1 MSSATSATGLP
12 ETHVASACPLDCP
25 DACSLDVTVS
35 GGRVVEVGGS
45 RENPVT
51 HGYICAKVREF
62 PRHMYGETR
71 LLHPAVRDGAKG
83 EGRFR
88 RVSWDEALGHIA
100 TKLLEVRRRSGGEAI
115 LPFYY
120 GGSNGYLSQGS
131 TDARLFRRLGA
142 SRLARTVCAAPSSAA
157 NAALYGKMT
166 GISYPDYAEAA
177 LVVLWGVNP
186 SVSGIHLI
194 PYIQEAQ
201 KRGGRLVVVDPR
213 RTRLAERA
221 DLHLAPSPGTD
232 LPLALAVIRWLFANG
247 RADRAFLEQHATGA
261 EELERRA
268 APWTLERAAAET
280 RVPAADIERFAQ
292 MYADASPAALRCG
305 WGQERNRNGG
315 SATAAILA
323 LPAVGGKFGVRGGG
337 YTLSSSS
344 AWRDIDGDALAAAAE
359 PPTRIVNMNLLGEAL
374 AVRGAGA
381 VEVLFV
387 YDCNPLMTVPVQE
400 RIRDGL
406 RREDLFTVVFD
417 PVLTDTSL
425 YADVVLPASTFLERR
440 EISRGYGALILQD
453 AKAVVAPA
461 GEARSNQDVFGE
473 LCRRTG
479 VALPNDPESDDA
491 LAAAL
496 LATTPRGAELRA
508 ALDRGERPAPAEGP
522 RPVQFVD
529 AFPPTPGG
537 KIRLLP
543 EELDREAP
551 GGLYAYRP
559 DPATARFPLALI
571 SPATDRTI
579 SSTLGELYRG
589 PVPLEMHPDD
599 AAARGIG
606 DGATIRIWN
615 ELGEVRCRARL
626 NAGMKAGV
634 VMLPKGIWAHN
645 TDSGTTAT
653 ALSPDS
659 LTDIAGGAC
668 FNDARVE
675 VERAS
680 LA

>member
-1 MSSATSATGLP
+1 LADRGASSDRSKRQ
-12 ETHVASACPLDCP
+12 VASACPLDCP
-25 DACSLDVTVS
+25 DACSLDVTVA
-35 GGRVVEVGGS
+35 GDRVVAIAGS

-51 HGYICAKVREF
+51 QGYICAKVREF
-62 PRHMYGETR
+62 PRHMYGEAR
-71 LLHPAVRDGAKG
+71 LLHPGVREGRKG

-88 RVSWDEALGHIA
+88 PVSWDEALGLISR
-100 TKLLEVRRRSGGEAI
+100 KLLEVRGRSGGEAI

-142 SRLARTVCAAPSSAA
+142 SRLARTVCAAPSAA
-157 NAALYGKMT
+157 ASGALYGKMT
-166 GISYPDYAEAA
+166 GIAYPDYAEAA
-177 LVVLWGVNP
+177 LIVLWGVNP
-186 SVSGIHLI
+186 SASGIHLI
-194 PYIQEAQ
+194 PYIQAAQ
-201 KRGGRLVVVDPR
+201 RNGGRLLVIDPR

-221 DLHLAPSPGTD
+221 DLHLAPHPGTD
-232 LPLALAVIRWLFANG
+232 LPLALAVHRWLFSNG
-247 RADRAFLEQHATGA
+247 RADRAFLEAHATGT

-268 APWTLERAAAET
+268 APWTLDRAAAET
-280 RVPAADIERFAQ
+280 RVPAEDIERFAR

-323 LPAVGGKFGVRGGG
+323 LPAVAGKFGVRGGG

-344 AWRDIDGDALAAAAE
+344 AWRDIDGEAPAAAE
-359 PPTRIVNMNLLGEAL
+359 EPATRVVNMNLLGDTL

-381 VEVLFV
+381 VELLFV
-387 YDCNPLMTVPVQE
+387 YNCNPLMTMPAQE
-400 RIRDGL
+400 KVRSGL
-406 RREDLFTVVFD
+406 AREDLFTVVFD
-417 PVLTDTSL
+417 PVLTDTAR

-453 AKAVVAPA
+453 ARAVVAPA

-479 VALPNDPESDDA
+479 VTRPGDPESDED

-496 LATTPRGAELRA
+496 LASTPRGRELRD
-508 ALDRGERPAPAEGP
+508 ALDRGERPAPAEGA
-522 RPVQFVD
+522 RPIQFVD
-529 AFPPTPGG
+529 AFPQTAGR
-537 KIRLLP
+537 KVRLLP
-543 EELDREAP
+543 EELDRQAP

-559 DPATARFPLALI
+559 DPATERFPLALI

-579 SSTLGELYRG
+579 SSTLGELHRAQ
-589 PVPLEMHPDD
+589 VPLELHPRD
-599 AAARGIG
+599 AASRGIA
-606 DGATIRIWN
+606 DGASVRVFN
-615 ELGEVRCRARL
+615 ASGEVRCRARV
-626 NAGMKAGV
+626 NAGLKAGV
-634 VMLPKGIWAHN
+634 VVLPKGIWAHN
-645 TDSGTTAT
+645 TESGTTAT
-653 ALSPDS
+653 ALAPDT
-659 LTDIAGGAC
+659 LTDVAGGAC

-680 LA
+680 PA